1 MMVRMATLSDAE
13 FMSIVLTVTWL
24 SVQTP
29 TTCIIG
35 VTIPIIVSVRQN
47 QSDLGADGLEVSELV
62 VEGLP
67 LLRLQLRQPVIK
79 RTRPIHN
86 QRTYLL
92 TQPVVHEDE
101 DGELAGKLLRGDVD
115 ELEALPRLV
124 DADHGEGA
132 ESLHHGGALA

>member
-1 MMVRMATLSDAE
+1 MATLSDAE

-29 TTCIIG
+29 NTCII
-35 VTIPIIVSVRQN
+35 ISIIATFITVRQH
-47 QSDLGADGLEVSELV
+47 QSDLGPDGLEVSELV
-62 VEGLP
+62 VERLP

-79 RTRPIHN
+79 YRADSH
-86 QRTYLL
+86 LL

-115 ELEALPRLV
+115 ELEALPGLV
-124 DADHGEGA
+124 DADH
-132 ESLHHGGALA
+132 

>member
-1 MMVRMATLSDAE
+1 
-13 FMSIVLTVTWL
+13 MSIVLTVTWL

-29 TTCIIG
+29 NTCIIISITRA
-35 VTIPIIVSVRQN
+35 TIIISVS
-47 QSDLGADGLEVSELV
+47 QSYLGPDGLEVSELV
-62 VEGLP
+62 IERLP

-79 RTRPIHN
+79 YTANSH
-86 QRTYLL
+86 LL

-124 DADHGEGA
+124 DADHREGA
-132 ESLHHGGALA
+132 EGLHHGEALAWHFDNQFMWCQNDKR